1 MKKFLVSLITIV
13 TFGLLVS
20 SPAFAMTLSP
30 SSGSFPSS
38 QNKVVSIT
46 AAPPSAS
53 AAAQLRLTI
62 NNAKVVSYS
71 GPGGSVLAIG
81 TCDAGGSSYRA
92 VSSSRYEICV
102 DLASTGG
109 NLSNGA
115 SLGSITLKSLNS
127 AGGTFTISGDSDN
140 GYLLIDDSLSTK
152 SGTLGTYTFAAS
164 NSSGSGSTTTNQ
176 VVPTTAG
183 GQSTPNVTYLPN
195 TAISDYMPGRG
206 ILGAAILVSGVVSL
220 SVALKVFLIDKRRA
234 VME

>member
-1 MKKFLVSLITIV
+1 MKKLLISFV
-13 TFGLLVS
+13 TFVAVGLLVS
-20 SPAFAMTLSP
+20 APAFAMTLTP

-38 QNKVVSIT
+38 QNKVIAIK

-109 NLSNGA
+109 NLTSGA
-115 SLGSITLKSLNS
+115 SLGSITVKSLNS

-152 SGTLGTYTFAAS
+152 TGTLGTYTFAAS
-164 NSSGSGSTTTNQ
+164 NSSSGGGTTTDQ
-176 VVPTTAG
+176 VTPTTTDG
-183 GQSTPNVTYLPN
+183 STPNVTYLPN

-234 VME
+234 VLE